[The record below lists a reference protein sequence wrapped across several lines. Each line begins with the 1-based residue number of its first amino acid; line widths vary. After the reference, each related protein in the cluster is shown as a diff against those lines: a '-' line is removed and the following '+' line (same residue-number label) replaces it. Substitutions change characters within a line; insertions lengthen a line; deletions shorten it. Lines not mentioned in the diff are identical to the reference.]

1 MVVFKYEL
9 KQMKTLLTAWSVT
22 VAVLAFLLIPV
33 FTDIGNSVAV
43 NPQQL
48 EQMVSDNQFLQAV
61 GMSAQFLSEPIGMFG
76 FVNAWFFTL
85 ATSVLAIYIG
95 LFVNTKD
102 FTGKSVD
109 FIYTKPFNRG
119 KVFLSK
125 LLAASV
131 AVFTVGIVYLASS
144 YAVLRINLPQGFDMR
159 MFLHLGFSLI
169 MLQAIYL
176 ALGIIVGVIWPKNR
190 RPLLLAVT
198 VVFFTVVIGTFA
210 ATVGIDWLLFLSPPK
225 FFGGSVIAS
234 TGGYDMRFVYWLV
247 FLVIVFI
254 TSGYFIFRKKD
265 LITV

>member
-9 KQMKTLLTAWSVT
+9 KQMKTLIIAWSVAM
-22 VAVLAFLLIPV
+22 AVLAFLLIPV
-33 FTDIGNSVAV
+33 FTDIGKSVV
-43 NPQQL
+43 GDPQQL
-48 EQMVSDNQFLQAV
+48 EQMVSENQFLQAV

-85 ATSVLAIYIG
+85 ATSVLAMHLG
-95 LFVNTKD
+95 LSVNTKD
-102 FTGKSVD
+102 FTGRSAD
-109 FIYTKPFNRG
+109 FIYTKPIDRG
-119 KVFLSK
+119 MVFLSK
-125 LLAASV
+125 LLAAAL
-131 AVFTVGIVYLASS
+131 AVFTVGFVYFVSS
-144 YAVLRINLPQGFDMR
+144 YAALRINLPEGFDMR

-176 ALGIIVGVIWPKNR
+176 ALGIFVGVIWPRNR

-198 VVFFTVVIGTFA
+198 VVFLTVVVGTFA
-210 ATVGIDWLLFLSPPK
+210 ATVGLDWLLFLSPPK

-234 TGGYDMRFVYWLV
+234 MGGYDMRFVYWLF
-247 FLVIVFI
+247 FLVIAFI

>member
-9 KQMKTLLTAWSVT
+9 KQMKNYIIAWCVLI
-22 VAVLAFLLIPV
+22 AVLVFLLIPV
-33 FTDIGNSVAV
+33 FTDIGKSVGGDL
-43 NPQQL
+43 QEL
-48 EQMVSDNQFLQAV
+48 DQMISENQFLQAV

-85 ATSVLAIYIG
+85 ATSVLAMHVG

-102 FTGKSVD
+102 FVGKSAD

-119 KVFLSK
+119 NVFLSK

-131 AVFTVGIVYLASS
+131 AVFTVGIVYFISS
-144 YAVLRINLPQGFDMR
+144 YSALRINLPEGFDIG
-159 MFLHLGFSLI
+159 MFLHLAFSLI

-176 ALGIIVGVIWPKNR
+176 ALGIFVGVIWPRNR
-190 RPLLLAVT
+190 RPLLLSVT
-198 VVFFTVVIGTFA
+198 VVFITVVIGTFA
-210 ATVGIDWLLFLSPPK
+210 ATIGLDWLLFLAPPK

-234 TGGYDMRFVYWLV
+234 MGGYDMRFVYWLF
-247 FLVIVFI
+247 FLVIAFI
-254 TSGYFIFRKKD
+254 TSGYFIFRNKD